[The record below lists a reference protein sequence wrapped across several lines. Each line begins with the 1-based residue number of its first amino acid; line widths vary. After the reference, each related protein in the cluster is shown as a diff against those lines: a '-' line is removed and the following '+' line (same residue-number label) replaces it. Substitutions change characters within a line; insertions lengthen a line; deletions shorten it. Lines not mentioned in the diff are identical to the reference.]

1 MTTSTM
7 HHATLACPSL
17 GFRLLLVGLAAIG
30 PFSLNIFKPCLPWI
44 KASFAAPITTVQ
56 LALSLS
62 ILAAAVAT
70 VAAGPLADIFGRR
83 PVALAGIY
91 LYVLSCLAATVAPS
105 IEVLIGA
112 RILQSASSSVAIVV
126 ARALIHD
133 RGQQVQRTIARITI
147 LAVAAVLLAPAL
159 GGVLIDRIGW
169 RAVFGLTAALGLVLL
184 WPVHR
189 SIPEPARL
197 SRTTHSTHS
206 PISGP
211 RLRRLLSSP
220 VFVGYAMQSSLHF
233 AVFFAYTSA
242 ATYLMVDTM
251 GRPASEYGLWFL
263 LLAVFVAGGLATA
276 ERLSAR
282 MAPGRLAW
290 TGSVVVM
297 VGCMLS
303 AWLLRDSGR
312 PLTPTLLFLPAIV
325 SGFGAGLTLPSTHAG
340 VMDVVPELAGT
351 ASGLLG
357 FLQFVMAA
365 VFAQV
370 VVHDE
375 PNTAAVLGLLML
387 LGGVGSVLF
396 GRLSLDHGTPKARTP
411 KQ

>member
-7 HHATLACPSL
+7 HHATLDRPSL

-112 RILQSASSSVAIVV
+112 RIMQSASSSVAIVV

-133 RGQQVQRTIARITI
+133 RGQQVQRTIARVTI

-189 SIPEPARL
+189 SIPEPARP
-197 SRTTHSTHS
+197 SHTTHP

-263 LLAVFVAGGLATA
+263 FLAVFVAVGLAAA
-276 ERLSAR
+276 ERLSGR

-297 VGCMLS
+297 VGCTVS
-303 AWLLRDSGR
+303 AWLLRDSGP
-312 PLTPTLLFLPAIV
+312 PLTPTLLFLPAII

-396 GRLSLDHGTPKARTP
+396 GRLSIDHGTPKARTP
-411 KQ
+411 TSEKR